1 MLRQIREKTGSL
13 VVKIIPG
20 LLVISF
26 GAWGIG
32 DMVQFRPDDQPVAE
46 IAGKELSRRDVEN
59 EVRRPADAGNGAP
72 SGPAAIGAGPIDQR
86 YPADQGRP

>member
-13 VVKIIPG
+13 VVKIILG

-59 EVRRPADAGNGAP
+59 EVRREMARLNPRFAGQLTPETARLLGLP
-72 SGPAAIGAGPIDQR
+72 QSV
-86 YPADQGRP
+86 